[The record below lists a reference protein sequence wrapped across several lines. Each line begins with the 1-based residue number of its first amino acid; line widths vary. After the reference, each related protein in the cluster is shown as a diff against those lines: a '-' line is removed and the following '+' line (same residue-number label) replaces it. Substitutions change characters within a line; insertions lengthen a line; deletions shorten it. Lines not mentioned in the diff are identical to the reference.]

1 MALRSAD
8 KVLVAPRHRQPII
21 LKINFAYLHKH
32 VGKMSNT
39 IDWDDLRYILA
50 IARAG
55 SLGGAAKAL
64 GVNQSSVYRRLENFE
79 QRMDVRLFERRRT
92 GYRLTTQGEALAD
105 TAKRIEAETL
115 TVERQLLGSDLK
127 LSGQI
132 RVSTGE
138 LLGMFL
144 LPNLLNGFADAFP
157 DVQVEL
163 SLDNQLA
170 DLTRGEAD
178 VVVRGTSNPPDNLVG
193 RRVSDL
199 AFCAY
204 AHRSYLDR
212 AGRGRSLDRYS
223 WLGFENRLSRTPQA
237 RWIREKIPAA
247 RIQFTFDSSA
257 AMYEGTRCGLGAAVL
272 PCFAADP
279 IPDLERISETIT
291 APGFGIWVLTHPDL
305 RRSAKIRAFTRD
317 IGERIG
323 QRVALLAGHTP
334 YTKPQSTD
342 ESAR

>member
-1 MALRSAD
+1 
-8 KVLVAPRHRQPII
+8 
-21 LKINFAYLHKH
+21 
-32 VGKMSNT
+32 MSNT

-138 LLGMFL
+138 LLGLFL
-144 LPNLLNGFADAFP
+144 LPRLLKGFAELFP

-199 AFCAY
+199 AFCGY
-204 AHRSYLDR
+204 AHREYLNR
-212 AGRGRSLDRYS
+212 YGRSRPLDRYS
-223 WLGFENRLSRTPQA
+223 WLGFESRLARTPQA
-237 RWIREKIPAA
+237 RWMRETIPNA
-247 RIQFTFDSSA
+247 RIQLTFDSSA
-257 AMYEGTRCGLGAAVL
+257 AMYQGTCASLGAAVL
-272 PCFAADP
+272 PCFVADENP
-279 IPDLERISETIT
+279 ELERISDIIA
-291 APGFGIWVLTHPDL
+291 APSFGIWVLTHPDL

-323 QRVALLAGHTP
+323 ANTALLGGLA
-334 YTKPQSTD
+334 
-342 ESAR
+342 ARNAIQLGASER